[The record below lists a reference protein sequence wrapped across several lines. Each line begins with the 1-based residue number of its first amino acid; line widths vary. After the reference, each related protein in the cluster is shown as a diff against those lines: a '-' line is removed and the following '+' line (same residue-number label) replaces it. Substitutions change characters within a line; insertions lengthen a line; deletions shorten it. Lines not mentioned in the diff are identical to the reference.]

1 MKKYPDAKVIL
12 TVRSPE
18 SWYKSVKKTIY
29 QAYKMMQQQ
38 PQTDPRM
45 VKFQEMVSTVF
56 VDGAFAD
63 KSRMED
69 EEYLKAA
76 FVKHN
81 EWVKANVPADR
92 LLVMELGDGWDKLC
106 PFLGKEIP
114 SEPYPRSNST
124 EEFET
129 MRQSFLPGKNGLG
142 EAVAKHLN

>member
-45 VKFQEMVSTVF
+45 VKFQEMASTVF

-63 KSRMED
+63 ESRMED

-142 EAVAKHLN
+142 EAVAKHMN